1 MAKGKLMSSQ
11 DDSLK
16 FPWYLIVIFVILSI
30 GILTTGYLYYQYQ
43 GGYIKKQKQQELSA
57 ILALKID
64 QIISW
69 RQERLDYADTIMADP
84 YLAMRVQDF
93 MRGRLNSVQRNYLLD
108 RLAALTSYQYKS
120 LILLDPQGKAR
131 LSVPESKEKTITPY
145 LESLAAQ
152 AAATHNVVFSDLY
165 RDENSKVTLSILT
178 PLIVIQRDKKV
189 TVGVVVMQIEPYQF
203 LYPLIKSWPTPSRTG
218 ETELVERR
226 GNHVVFLN
234 ELRQRQNT
242 PFNLSLPLNS
252 PHMLATMAARGKR
265 GIAEGLDYRKIS
277 VIGAIGRIPD
287 SPWLLIA
294 KVDTNEIYA
303 PLRKRFGE
311 VTFLL
316 IILIASAGIGIAYLW
331 RNQQTGFYRR
341 QYEVERERR
350 ALAQRYKYLTK
361 FANDIILVTD
371 VNLKIVEANDKA
383 IDAYG
388 YERDE
393 LLHMHLIDLYPPVVK
408 QVFYRLMQQ
417 ADQDSGMIFEAIQ
430 QRSDGSTFPVEI
442 SLRLLEIEGQKL
454 FQEIIRDITERRK
467 VEAALQESER
477 NLRQLT
483 SELLSAQEDER
494 RRISRELHD
503 ELGQL
508 LLILK
513 LKIIGI
519 ERSLPKGPEAVT
531 QECGEAAVFLKSVV
545 DSVRRLSRNLSP
557 SILEDLGLS
566 VALRHQ
572 IKEFFQH
579 NQIQSDSEVDEID
592 ELFPKESHI
601 NIYRLVQESLTNI
614 GKYAKASRLT
624 VKIKQQED
632 KVSFLI
638 EDNGKGFDV
647 AQVLDN
653 GSERGL
659 GLRTMQ
665 ERLRMLGG
673 SLEIW
678 SQKGKGTRIAFTIPI
693 DTVKVN
699 PGDAVESSL
708 P

>member
-1 MAKGKLMSSQ
+1 MSNQ

-93 MRGRLNSVQRNYLLD
+93 MRGRLNSVARSHLLD

-120 LILLDPQGKAR
+120 LILLDPQGKVR
-131 LSVPESKEKTITPY
+131 LSISASKAPDITPY
-145 LESLAAQ
+145 IKSLAAQ

-178 PLIVIQRDKKV
+178 PLIVIQKDKKV
-189 TVGVVVMQIEPYQF
+189 TVGVVVMKIEPYQF

-242 PFNLSLPLNS
+242 PFNLSFPLNS
-252 PHMLATMAARGKR
+252 PHMLAAMAARGTR
-265 GIAEGLDYRKIS
+265 GIVEGQDYRKIS
-277 VIGAIGRIPD
+277 VLGAIGRIPD
-287 SPWLLIA
+287 SPWVLIA

-316 IILIASAGIGIAYLW
+316 IILIVSAGIGVAYFW
-331 RNQQTGFYRR
+331 RNQQTRFYRR
-341 QYEVERERR
+341 QYEAERERR
-350 ALAQRYKYLTK
+350 ALAQRYQYLTK

-383 IDAYG
+383 VAAYG
-388 YERDE
+388 YKRDE
-393 LLHMHLIDLYPPVVK
+393 LLQMHLIDLYPPVVK
-408 QVFYRLMQQ
+408 KVFYRLMQQ

-430 QRSDGSTFPVEI
+430 QRRDGTTFPVEI

-454 FQEIIRDITERRK
+454 FQEIIRDITERRQ
-467 VEAALQESER
+467 VEEALQESER

-519 ERSLPKGPEAVT
+519 EKSLPQGPEAVI
-531 QECGEAAVFLKSVV
+531 QECAEAAAFVKSVV
-545 DSVRRLSRNLSP
+545 ESVRRLSRNLSP

-572 IKEFFQH
+572 IDEFIAH
-579 NQIQSDSEVDEID
+579 HQIQSDSEVDEID
-592 ELFPKESHI
+592 ALFPQESHI
-601 NIYRLVQESLTNI
+601 NIYRAVQESLTNI
-614 GKYAKASRLT
+614 GKYAKASHLT
-624 VKIKQQED
+624 VKIKQHE
-632 KVSFLI
+632 KHVAFLI
-638 EDNGKGFDV
+638 EDNGQGFDV
-647 AQVLDN
+647 AEVLNN
-653 GSERGL
+653 GNEHGL

-665 ERLRMLGG
+665 ERVRMLGG
-673 SLEIW
+673 SLEIS
-678 SQKGKGTRIAFTIPI
+678 SQKGRGTRIAFTIPI
-693 DTVKVN
+693 DAVTAGSGK
-699 PGDAVESSL
+699 AVESSL